1 MAKYKHNPSLL
12 MAVPE
17 LGTVKDLVTNNN
29 FTITGGVGTGFT
41 EPSNYR
47 TVLGVEAPVLSG
59 ATDNLVND
67 NDALVLNT
75 IGAWGTLVN
84 CTLAAS
90 TLAPWGGYSYSGKL
104 TVTADGVASAT
115 LDVTAV
121 TANAQETASVWF
133 KGTAGRKYLI
143 SLVGNSSGTTSAT
156 AVTATGD
163 YQRITLTKAFAADT
177 TRTMLIQC
185 DTDAKAGDIVYWSAV
200 QIESGATATN
210 FCLGARVA
218 SSAAITCPVAAGGAF
233 SALFALKKLSTLTT
247 ETIVDCR
254 TAGNGWRVICRDGRL
269 LLEVSNGTTGKAQYA
284 TIPATADPM
293 FYVTRNASGAMDIG
307 YAGSATSQT
316 AHALGSGNDQF
327 YYPYGV
333 CSDGT
338 YIYVVDRNNHRIV
351 KRLASDLSYVAKIGS
366 LGTGNDQ
373 FSYPYGICSDG
384 TYIYVA
390 DANNH
395 RIVKRL
401 SADSLAFDS
410 FSPLGSGLETAVG
423 ALAFGAIGGAELC
436 AVWNRVLTT
445 QEITDLSA
453 MTEWGE
459 LATLEAPLVAPEP
472 IELKSAYSV
481 KAEIGDTLRFVT
493 MNHSL
498 SGGTDYGVLLDLN
511 DDGVY
516 CASRIEYPPPA
527 PRIEYRDPAHIDGR
541 EVSFHKY
548 ENRELT
554 LTLNIFGADK
564 EDLSNN
570 VHELWQLLTG
580 DNPILEWKPEGW
592 TKGLYFDLIAPPLQ
606 FNVSDWFEAPTHR
619 WHKDVMSNVEIV
631 IEAKPFARGAEETVT
646 LLDGNGSPSIPA
658 CTGIVVPP
666 EAFKGDHPAPADI
679 FIDRVGGELWT
690 DLIFG
695 QRIEYSEDFDPIQ
708 NMSVGDSQ
716 VTPAVGRL
724 EDDYWVLDTGTNLV
738 TNGGFEDGSTGW
750 TFYSP
755 LSVRVISTPA
765 YVFEGTK
772 ALKLYGSHHYT
783 DAAIA
788 TSARIPIDPTKPYI
802 LTLRYMG
809 DADAMFTVAALSG
822 TTLPSATQI
831 YYNAFGGL
839 PSQYAKLTK
848 YFPVG
853 SFAPTDD
860 SLWIRLY
867 HDNWT
872 DNVNSSSYV
881 DNVEVLEAGPGVF
894 IQAEYGVASHAGRY
908 LPTAS
913 VSFGK
918 AEDYDAVTINYIV
931 ADKAGVPITEQ
942 VQGATVDSGNPNT
955 NFHDVAFL
963 PSRFSAITIPS
974 HRVSDFADKTEF
986 LQQLRLETD
995 SRTTA
1000 DFWYDYVGIVP
1011 IDRGYTE
1018 VRNWDGNEHL
1028 ILDSRSSRMPLTS
1041 RSGTYDDAMVYDLE
1055 KTKGECSFVADPQG
1069 FNGAILAVTNKDG
1082 DHQILSYVNVKMV
1095 YSPLYLIVP
1104 EK

>member
-41 EPSNYR
+41 DPSNYR
-47 TVLGVEAPVLSG
+47 YLLGTKAPVLAG
-59 ATDNLVND
+59 ATENLLDPN
-67 NDALVLNT
+67 NTLTQNSTGGWSADA
-75 IGAWGTLVN
+75 GASLS
-84 CTLAAS
+84 AS
-90 TLAPWGGYSYSGKL
+90 TDEPWELFSHSAKL
-104 TVTADGVASAT
+104 TKIKDTNAYVSIRADAATAGGIEYTSSYWVKGVAGRKIRIVLLDGVSANTDAIWTLTGDWQRVFCSHIKDAGATAYQLTFFLWDGHDVGDFAYISGVQLEAGDTATPFALGERVASYAQVANPIPDTGGFTGVMAIKPSWDGDDGREYVLHGGNIAT
-115 LDVTAV
+115 RTFFLSKSAGSFLQFETID
-121 TANAQETASVWF
+121 ANAQVYRHAIAVDSNNFAKDKTHILVYGWDGTRRGIFFYLNGVKATTTIGGGSGIPRTQPAIYEVSHPYAGNYANAAVL
-133 KGTAGRKYLI
+133 TAGY
-143 SLVGNSSGTTSAT
+143 
-156 AVTATGD
+156 
-163 YQRITLTKAFAADT
+163 
-177 TRTMLIQC
+177 
-185 DTDAKAGDIVYWSAV
+185 
-200 QIESGATATN
+200 
-210 FCLGARVA
+210 
-218 SSAAITCPVAAGGAF
+218 
-233 SALFALKKLSTLTT
+233 
-247 ETIVDCR
+247 
-254 TAGNGWRVICRDGRL
+254 
-269 LLEVSNGTTGKAQYA
+269 
-284 TIPATADPM
+284 
-293 FYVTRNASGAMDIG
+293 
-307 YAGSATSQT
+307 
-316 AHALGSGNDQF
+316 
-327 YYPYGV
+327 
-333 CSDGT
+333 
-338 YIYVVDRNNHRIV
+338 
-351 KRLASDLSYVAKIGS
+351 
-366 LGTGNDQ
+366 
-373 FSYPYGICSDG
+373 
-384 TYIYVA
+384 
-390 DANNH
+390 
-395 RIVKRL
+395 
-401 SADSLAFDS
+401 
-410 FSPLGSGLETAVG
+410 
-423 ALAFGAIGGAELC
+423 
-436 AVWNRVLTT
+436 NRVLTPA
-445 QEITDLSA
+445 EIAEISA

-658 CTGIVVPP
+658 CTGIVAPP

-867 HDNWT
+867 HDNRT

-908 LPTAS
+908 LPTTS